1 MKRLS
6 SRVAEKA
13 GEGIS
18 VRSPGSCPGWSVIV
32 NKGLLCTHTAGASK
46 QSKSPPPPPP
56 RIQAAYPAPALPLPH
71 SDHRLIKPDFQ
82 AMDPIR
88 GGKEGL
94 DAPNDSPESS
104 SNP

>member
-1 MKRLS
+1 MKRPS
-6 SRVAEKA
+6 SRAAEKA

-32 NKGLLCTHTAGASK
+32 NKGLLCAHTAGASK
-46 QSKSPPPPPP
+46 QSKSAPPP
-56 RIQAAYPAPALPLPH
+56 RIEGAYPLPALPLPH

-88 GGKEGL
+88 GGEEGL
-94 DAPNDSPESS
+94 DATNDGPESS